1 MTQQTYVSNGDYRV
15 VLANG
20 RLVIQRDDQSVSS
33 IEMLSGDGAIGGHL
47 GIQNGLLRYGTDQ
60 TIPFDVFHQGRP
72 PRLDEIDLTDVDN
85 FPSAQ
90 VNNVLYV
97 AENGVDGN
105 LGTRLSDPKRTIRS
119 ALKQASLIQ
128 SRGMNIVLNQAQ
140 TQGDFEYDGG
150 SGHQNGDTITLS
162 NGAQVEVVAQSAGAV
177 TQFVITSIGSAYV
190 PNVPLVQTGTS
201 GSGQDFWLRPQDFNG
216 TAHNIRPPVAIFL
229 KAGRY
234 VENNPLLVNRTTTVW
249 GDNLRSSFVSPR
261 NRPFQTRANVG
272 RSVLDPTARS
282 NTTTYAPAGTLLD
295 NNRELLQDLVT
306 AFAAAQISLSPSL
319 ISRCRR
325 DVGFIVDAVARDIT
339 AGTTKH
345 TERAAAYYY
354 QKNQLSLPQDQ
365 VQPTIDSILELAD
378 QVEALILANSL
389 AGDAQAKELVLM
401 VAETIRLVNQ
411 PSSNNAAAASAIS
424 GAIRRIQ
431 NQVSNLINGDEFI
444 RAILDQEQREKCVRD
459 VGLILNAVV
468 KDLQNGN
475 IVETQKAALAYFR
488 QSEKMIPMDQL
499 APTLAVLDQLLTFV
513 TTELGATPPGDS
525 LLLIDV
531 VQRTLEAPVDRSRS
545 AQATADVA
553 GGTITSVT
561 VTDPGFGY
569 RQDVEPNSLLTD
581 LINPGGY
588 NNAATLLLQNRSFIQ
603 AEVAA
608 LVSTFK
614 VVTVGQT
621 EDDFVEF
628 DESTDGGQDY
638 AVNDA
643 IVLSNGARLLVTAVG
658 ANGEVVDFVV
668 VKGGLI
674 ESELGVPQTLTQD
687 STTGSGTD
695 FELEVDQA
703 NIEPLITNT
712 LFDLCKRDVG
722 FVLDAVIED
731 LRHGNADASIEA
743 AQIYWANANSIL
755 PQVQQNP
762 TALAFGQIKTLS
774 AAIIRNQLVPARQ
787 QQVSQSSRAT
797 ITLEPNQTHSDYD
810 GTGNNGTFAGGTAHA
825 INDVL
830 SLSNSATV
838 RVIAVDGGGSVTEFE
853 LLSVGSSQ
861 GINQG
866 TVLPQSNTTGS
877 GTGFEIVL
885 GENNL
890 NFVSFG
896 QASVVPDPNAVDEV
910 VDTLIDGINATVSQ
924 PPTTVKLRVV
934 DVLGETIGATQPGTI
949 EFDVVDYGLAN
960 PTIVEGGSSLPN
972 QAGRDISNELPSPD
986 DGYDLFYVNTGSY
999 FSGITFNALSGR
1011 ASAVAFDPLRRD
1023 PLQAADDARLG
1034 LPPGASRGSITTSP
1048 YVQNCST
1055 INVNEEGGVGMKI
1068 DGKHVSGLRSMVS
1081 DAFTQ
1086 INTAGT
1092 GVYLLNRGYAQ
1103 LVSIFTVSTNIGILA
1118 ESGGFCSVANS
1129 NSSFGNIGLLSRGV
1143 SERLETAE
1151 VKLRVLIGSQDQ
1163 NNYDGTG
1170 NNGIFAGGSDYQTG
1184 DLISLRNG
1192 AQIGVD
1198 TVDGS
1203 GAVTEFTVNIPG
1215 TAVLEGVT
1223 LAQTQTTGSGAGFS
1237 LTPAEDNIDEP
1248 GNDYDVFSTQFVLE
1262 FDGANNRRPAFGDA
1276 VLFDI
1281 EYAQTSAVG
1290 AQRTFG
1296 NLTIITSDDPRLE
1309 IYEDGVK
1316 LPPYR
1321 YRILNRAPLTIEFL
1335 TASSSTGNFALPT
1348 GTITARLKK
1357 YYTIDDS
1364 TEIDSNNR
1372 VLIELDLG
1380 ITQPV
1385 PDQTQIEFYQRSLI
1399 TSSAHT
1405 FEYIGSGTNF
1415 LEAIPGAGGIPIRE
1429 NEVKQDADLGG
1440 QVFFTS
1446 TDEKGDFRIG
1456 PELTINRN
1464 TGTITGEAFERSL
1477 FAVLT
1482 PYILSL
1488 E

>member
-20 RLVIQRDDQSVSS
+20 RLVVQRDDQSVSS

-47 GIQNGLLRYGTDQ
+47 GVQNGLLRYGTDQ

-140 TQGDFEYDGG
+140 TQADFEYDGG

-177 TQFVITSIGSAYV
+177 TQFVITGIGSAYV
-190 PNVPLVQTGTS
+190 PNVPLVQTGTD

-306 AFAAAQISLSPSL
+306 AFAAAQISLTPSL

-325 DVGFIVDAVARDIT
+325 DVGFIVDAVARDIS

-354 QKNQLSLPQDQ
+354 QKSQLSLPQNQ

-411 PSSNNAAAASAIS
+411 PSSNNAAAASALAPS
-424 GAIRRIQ
+424 VRRIQ
-431 NQVSNLINGDEFI
+431 NQVSNLINSDEFI
-444 RAILDQEQREKCVRD
+444 KAILDQEQREKCVRD

-499 APTLAVLDQLLTFV
+499 VPTLEVLDQLLTFV

-531 VQRTLEAPVDRSRS
+531 VQRTLEAPVDRTQS
-545 AQATADVA
+545 AQATANIA
-553 GGTITSVT
+553 GGTITAVT
-561 VTDPGFGY
+561 VTNPGFGY
-569 RQDVEPNSLLTD
+569 RQDVEPSSLLTD

-588 NNAATLLLQNRSFIQ
+588 SNAATLLLQNRSFVQ

-608 LVSTFK
+608 YVSTFK
-614 VVTVGQT
+614 VITVGQT
-621 EDDFVEF
+621 EGSFAGF
-628 DESTDGGQDY
+628 DQVDNGGTGY
-638 AVNDA
+638 VVNDA

-658 ANGEVVDFVV
+658 GSGEVADFVV

-674 ESELGVPQTLTQD
+674 ESELGFPQMLTQA

-695 FELEVDQA
+695 FELEVDQS
-703 NIEPLITNT
+703 NVEPLITNT

-722 FVLDAVIED
+722 FVLDAIIED
-731 LRHGNADASIEA
+731 LRHGNADATVEA

-762 TALAFGQIKTLS
+762 TALAFDQIKTLS
-774 AAIIRNQLVPARQ
+774 AAIIRNQLVAARQ
-787 QQVSQSSRAT
+787 QQVPQASRAT
-797 ITLEPNQTHSDYD
+797 ITLEPNQTHADYD
-810 GTGNNGTFAGGTAHA
+810 GTGNNGTFAGGTSHA
-825 INDVL
+825 INDVV
-830 SLSNSATV
+830 SLTNGATL
-838 RVIAVDGGGSVTEFE
+838 RVTAVGGGGAVTEFE
-853 LLSVGSSQ
+853 LLSVGTTQ
-861 GINQG
+861 GVNQSL
-866 TVLPQSNTTGS
+866 TLTQIASTGA
-877 GTGFEIVL
+877 GIGFSLTMGID
-885 GENNL
+885 NL

-896 QASVVPDPNAVDEV
+896 QSITVPNPQAVDNV
-910 VDTLIDGINATVSQ
+910 VDTLVDGINATVTQ
-924 PPTTVKLRVV
+924 TPTTVQLRVV
-934 DVLGETIGATQPGTI
+934 DVLGESIGATVPGII

-960 PTIVEGGSSLPN
+960 PTIVVGGSGLPN
-972 QAGRDISNELPSPD
+972 ATGRDISKELPSPD
-986 DGYDLFYVNTGSY
+986 DGYDLFYVNNGSY
-999 FSGITFNALSGR
+999 FSGMTFNQLSGR

-1034 LPPGASRGSITTSP
+1034 IPPGATRGSITTSP

-1143 SERLETAE
+1143 SEQLESAQIKYRILDNT
-1151 VKLRVLIGSQDQ
+1151 QDQ
-1163 NNYDGTG
+1163 SDYDGAG
-1170 NNGIFAGGSDYQTG
+1170 DNGIFAGGSNYQIN
-1184 DLISLRNG
+1184 DLIILTNG
-1192 AQIGVD
+1192 AQVEVD
-1198 TVDGS
+1198 DIDGN
-1203 GAVTEFTVNIPG
+1203 GAVTEFTVNISG
-1215 TAVLEGVT
+1215 TPTLEGVT
-1223 LAQTQTTGSGAGFS
+1223 LVQAQTTGSGAGFS
-1237 LTPAEDNIDEP
+1237 LTPAEDNITDTATS
-1248 GNDYDVFSTQFVLE
+1248 YDVFSTRFVLD
-1262 FDGANNRRPAFGDA
+1262 FGGANKRRPAFGDA

-1309 IYEDGVK
+1309 IYEDGIK

-1357 YYTIDDS
+1357 YYTIDNS

-1372 VLIELDLG
+1372 ALITLDLG

-1385 PDQTQIEFYQRSLI
+1385 PNNTPIEFYQRSLI

-1440 QVFFTS
+1440 QVYFTS